1 MTPQEHWQKA
11 IALLAAIDAPTPE
24 WKEAIGNLRKTV
36 DLLIAEVHLQSIALQ
51 VKDRRIAEL
60 EAQIGRIYAAHEAS
74 RRIRSSGREPQLPRF
89 SDTHLSSFEMGEK

>member
-11 IALLAAIDAPTPE
+11 IALLAAIDAPTSE
-24 WKEAIGNLRKTV
+24 WKEAISNLRKTV

-60 EAQIGRIYAAHEAS
+60 EAQIGRIYAAPETS
-74 RRIRSSGREPQLPRF
+74 RRIQTREPQLPRF
-89 SDTHLSSFEMGEK
+89 SDTHLSSFELGEK